1 MRIVAFSTHEETGG
15 FLGASHK
22 PSSYGGTDDPEHSRW
37 CARSS
42 MVFRRE
48 FSDLVRILPIHAPI
62 VFVDVE
68 AVVSVFNA
76 IWEQFILLIIKF
88 TSVDALADR

>member
-1 MRIVAFSTHEETGG
+1 
-15 FLGASHK
+15 
-22 PSSYGGTDDPEHSRW
+22 
-37 CARSS
+37 

-48 FSDLVRILPIHAPI
+48 FSDPVRILPIRAPI